1 MVPVDMVSSP
11 NTRCASDNPKGP
23 PLPPKPVLRFAPS
36 PTGALHLGNGYSA
49 LHGFDAA
56 RRMGARFLLR
66 VEDIDR
72 ARCRRSHERAMLADL
87 AWLGLEWETP
97 VRRQSEH
104 MDDYAAALAK
114 LAAADLTYPCFC
126 TRKAI
131 AREIAAA
138 PSAPHGPDGALY
150 PGICR
155 SRPPGERRDRIASGE
170 PFAIRLDSGKAA
182 GIIDNGLYWHDRQ
195 LGRQPLRPGLHGD
208 VVLARKDTPTSYHL
222 AVTVDDALQGVSH
235 VTRGDDLF
243 AASHVHRLLQ
253 ALLDLPTP
261 EYDHHR
267 LLRDDDGI
275 RMAKRH
281 GAVSLAQ
288 LREAGSDP
296 GELRRSLGF
305 DF

>member
-1 MVPVDMVSSP
+1 MPIF
-11 NTRCASDNPKGP
+11 
-23 PLPPKPVLRFAPS
+23 RFAPS

-49 LHGFDAA
+49 LYAFDRA
-56 RRMGARFLLR
+56 RQMDGSFLLR
-66 VEDIDR
+66 VEDIDQG
-72 ARCRRSHERAMLADL
+72 RCRPEHEAAMLADL
-87 AWLGLEWETP
+87 AWLGLTWEQP

-114 LAAADLTYPCFC
+114 LSDAGLTYPCFC
-126 TRKAI
+126 TRKDI

-155 SRPPGERRDRIASGE
+155 SLSLTERRDRVAAGAA
-170 PFAIRLDSGKAA
+170 FAVRLDCARAA
-182 GIIDNGLYWHDRQ
+182 RMIAGDLSWYDRQ
-195 LGRQPLRPGLHGD
+195 SGQQYLQPGLHGD
-208 VVLARKDTPTSYHL
+208 VVLARKETPTSYHL

-235 VTRGDDLF
+235 VTRGADLF
-243 AASHVHRLLQ
+243 AATHVHRLLQ

-267 LLRDDDGI
+267 LLQDDDGV

-288 LREAGSDP
+288 LRDEGRDP

-305 DF
+305 EF

>member
-1 MVPVDMVSSP
+1 MP
-11 NTRCASDNPKGP
+11 TF
-23 PLPPKPVLRFAPS
+23 RFAPS

-49 LHGFDAA
+49 LYSYDAA
-56 RRMGARFLLR
+56 RRRGARFLLR

-72 ARCRRSHERAMLADL
+72 ERCRRSHERAMLADL

-155 SRPPGERRDRIASGE
+155 SLPSGARRDRIASGE
-170 PFAIRLDSGKAA
+170 PFAVRLDCGKAA
-182 GIIDNGLYWHDRQ
+182 GIIDDGLYWHDRQ
-195 LGRQPLRPGLHGD
+195 LGKQPLRPGLHGD

-222 AVTVDDALQGVSH
+222 AVTVDDSLQGVSH

-267 LLRDDDGI
+267 LLQDDEGI

-281 GAVSLAQ
+281 GAVSLAL

-305 DF
+305 EF